1 MDLNVIKIIKIFE
14 QGSSLTIDVCVLGG
28 KLAAGCRM
36 EEKEMEIRRVK
47 RVLQRSRQI
56 LRVIAVEGRRG
67 RTGTN
72 LRDETINYR
81 RNRICY

>member
-1 MDLNVIKIIKIFE
+1 
-14 QGSSLTIDVCVLGG
+14 
-28 KLAAGCRM
+28 M
-36 EEKEMEIRRVK
+36 EEREMEIRRVK
-47 RVLQRSRQI
+47 RVSQRSRQI

>member
-1 MDLNVIKIIKIFE
+1 
-14 QGSSLTIDVCVLGG
+14 
-28 KLAAGCRM
+28 M
-36 EEKEMEIRRVK
+36 EEREMEIRRVK
-47 RVLQRSRQI
+47 RVSQRSRQI

-67 RTGTN
+67 RTGTH